1 MLVKR
6 KLKIFLF
13 FSLLIFCIGIFSYL
27 YFYIKPKNKTDFN
40 LNKKV
45 KVATTIF
52 PLFDITRNIGKD
64 KVEVINILPPGVS
77 PHTFSLRP
85 QDIKKLDRTKVI
97 FVIGEMDDWAQEVV
111 PFLDG
116 IEICPVSK
124 GINLKSSHLYLK
136 EDHHH
141 HGNFDPHYWL
151 SLTNAKIIAENIT
164 KKLSLIDPQNREYYQ
179 KNLKDYLSEI
189 NNTRTQIINLL
200 SSLSNR
206 NMIVFHDSW
215 NYFADEFNLKIVGVF
230 TPAPGKEPSPEY
242 LKNLY
247 DTAQQYNIKAI
258 FSEPQLSSEVIDSFI
273 EDLGL
278 KVYVIDPL
286 GGENSQSTYLKTMLS
301 NAQIIYKAL
310 K

>member
-1 MLVKR
+1 MKKIVKVIFIP
-6 KLKIFLF
+6 LLPFIVIILLLFYFENKINF
-13 FSLLIFCIGIFSYL
+13 IGNNEKEEI
-27 YFYIKPKNKTDFN
+27 
-40 LNKKV
+40 

-52 PLFDITRNIGKD
+52 PLFDITRNIAGD
-64 KVEVINILPPGVS
+64 KMQVVNILPPGAS

-85 QDIKKLDRTKVI
+85 QDIKKLNKTKVI
-97 FVIGEMDDWAQEVV
+97 FVVGEMDNWVQEVASS
-111 PFLDG
+111 LEG
-116 IEICPVSK
+116 IEIYPVNK
-124 GINLKSSHLYLK
+124 NINLKSSHLHHHLE

-141 HGNFDPHYWL
+141 NNFDPHYWL
-151 SLTNAKIIAENIT
+151 SLNNAKIIAENIT
-164 KKLSLIDPQNREYYQ
+164 EKLSLIDPQNREYYQ
-179 KNLKDYLSEI
+179 KNLKSYLGEI
-189 NNTRTQIINLL
+189 ENTRVQIINLL

-230 TPAPGKEPSPEY
+230 TPTPGKEPSPEY

-247 DTAQQYNIKAI
+247 DTAQQYNIKAV
-258 FSEPQLSSEVIDSFI
+258 FSEPQLSSEVINSFV